1 MTISC
6 IFSNFVHHLVASVTN
21 YYHSDQILFVCFSR
35 ANTTYYGGYH
45 NKHRVINWL
54 WEIVEKDFN
63 DSEKSAF
70 LKVSYCRCNGSV
82 DKLLYQSQ
90 VDEFI

>member
-1 MTISC
+1 MFEC
-6 IFSNFVHHLVASVTN
+6 NN
-21 YYHSDQILFVCFSR
+21 YVCR

-63 DSEKSAF
+63 ESEKSAF
-70 LKVSYCRCNGSV
+70 LKVNKNNSILNNCSPN
-82 DKLLYQSQ
+82 K
-90 VDEFI
+90 